1 MYWATSAASLRSAL
15 APVSRWSAKVPLLV
29 GKVYYDGCRTITN
42 GSTILVQMTTTS
54 STVAHDIPHPARA
67 DLDLAGVLHAL
78 SDPVRLEIVAGLAG
92 GAERTCG
99 SFDVA
104 VTKST
109 CTHHFRVLREAGLIR
124 QRQKGTMRLNSLRR
138 NDLEAR
144 FPGLLGT
151 ILEAAA

>member
-1 MYWATSAASLRSAL
+1 LTVSAA
-15 APVSRWSAKVPLLV
+15 
-29 GKVYYDGCRTITN
+29 
-42 GSTILVQMTTTS
+42 QE
-54 STVAHDIPHPARA
+54 IPHP
-67 DLDLAGVLHAL
+67 DLDELDLAAVLHAL

-92 GAERTCG
+92 GDERSCG
-99 SFDVA
+99 SFDVQ

-124 QRQKGTMRLNSLRR
+124 QRQQGTSRLNSLRR
-138 NDLEAR
+138 DDLEAR

>member
-1 MYWATSAASLRSAL
+1 
-15 APVSRWSAKVPLLV
+15 
-29 GKVYYDGCRTITN
+29 
-42 GSTILVQMTTTS
+42 MTTTS
-54 STVAHDIPHPARA
+54 TAPAADIPHPAVEE
-67 DLDLAGVLHAL
+67 LDLADLLHAL

-92 GAERTCG
+92 GDERTCG

-124 QRQKGTMRLNSLRR
+124 QRQQGTMRLNSLRR
-138 NDLEAR
+138 DDLEAR